1 MEVLTAWIASVA
13 NPKVSPTYMLTGVG
27 ARDAYTKKRDKGEEE
42 GGIFLVVWW
51 VDKGTLRGSP
61 GPKNQYPEG

>member
-1 MEVLTAWIASVA
+1 
-13 NPKVSPTYMLTGVG
+13 MLTQ
-27 ARDAYTKKRDKGEEE
+27 KKRDKGEEE

-51 VDKGTLRGSP
+51 VDEGTLRGSP